1 MFFSVGVETPK
12 DENTAYGMIVPAFS
26 AYDYG
31 CFSAADTQDQIAPM
45 VKEAIMMVIDDLV
58 EEGKVAPEDLKD
70 SGYMVYAANPEYKD
84 FDSWFMIDI
93 DLSEFQGKPQR
104 INISLPDT
112 LIKRIDNTVKGKTIY
127 RDRSHFL
134 AVAARHELING
145 DF

>member
-45 VKEAIMMVIDDLV
+45 VKEAILMVV
-58 EEGKVAPEDLKD
+58 EDMVQENKVAAEDIQD
-70 SGYMVYAANPEYKD
+70 AGYMVYAANPEYKD
-84 FDSWFMIDI
+84 YDSWFMVEV
-93 DLSEFQGKPQR
+93 DLSAFDGKPQR

-112 LIKRIDNTVKGKTIY
+112 LIQRIDNAVKGNSSY

-134 AVAARHELING
+134 AEAARHELNS
-145 DF
+145 

>member
-45 VKEAIMMVIDDLV
+45 VKEAILLV
-58 EEGKVAPEDLKD
+58 VEDMLQDGKVTVD
-70 SGYMVYAANPEYKD
+70 SITDAGFMVYAANPEYTD
-84 FDSWFMIDI
+84 YDRWFMIEV
-93 DLSEFQGKPQR
+93 DLSEFDGKPQR

-112 LIKRIDNTVKGKTIY
+112 LIRRIDNAVKGNDTY

-134 AVAARHELING
+134 AEAARHELKS
-145 DF
+145 